1 MALVEKQ
8 NPADADRSAHIGKGA
23 PPEMG
28 SQGAK
33 EALAE
38 KIIVALDVDSEEE
51 AYSLVRQLS
60 PLISYYKVGFRLFL
74 TSGPRIIS
82 GMKKLG
88 VRVFLDQKFHDIPN
102 TVATAAEVAVSYG
115 VDMFNIHL
123 SGGREM
129 MLRTVEAAE
138 KASHR
143 YGVPC
148 PTIVGVTVLTSFNE
162 QTLREEAGVE
172 RSMEEHVLHLA
183 RLAKESGMH
192 GVVASSREAP
202 LIREKVSE
210 DLVIVTPGIRPS
222 WSAADDQ
229 QRILTPRHALE
240 SGSTYLVIGR
250 PIIADPSPREAAE
263 KILAEMDAV

>member
-8 NPADADRSAHIGKGA
+8 DATDKGVPLDKNSPADRG
-23 PPEMG
+23 
-28 SQGAK
+28 
-33 EALAE
+33 ALAE

-51 AYSLVRQLS
+51 AYALVSQLS
-60 PLISYYKVGFRLFL
+60 PLISYFKVGFRLFL
-74 TSGPRIIS
+74 ASGPRIIS
-82 GMKKLG
+82 GIKKYG

-129 MLRTVEAAE
+129 MLRTVESAE
-138 KASHR
+138 KASAR
-143 YGVPC
+143 CGVPC
-148 PTIVGVTVLTSFNE
+148 PTIVGVTVLTSFTE

-172 RSMEEHVLHLA
+172 RTVEEQVLHLA
-183 RLAKESGMH
+183 RLAKETGMH

-202 LIREKVSE
+202 LIREKVSG

-250 PIIADPSPREAAE
+250 PIIAHPSPLEAAE
-263 KILAEMDAV
+263 KILAEMG